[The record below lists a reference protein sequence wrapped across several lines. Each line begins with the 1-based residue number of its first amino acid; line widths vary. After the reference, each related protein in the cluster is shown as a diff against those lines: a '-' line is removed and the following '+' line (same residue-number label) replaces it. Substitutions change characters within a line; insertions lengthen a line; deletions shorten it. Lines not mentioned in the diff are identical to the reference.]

1 MGRYINPINESKEVW
16 LSAFPKVDPQ
26 ETGFIDGDD
35 RLVCLVDN
43 HAFTAAAV
51 MVDVNEYAEFM
62 HDDGRDKIWYRV
74 PVASLIEV
82 GAIPTNFPH

>member
-1 MGRYINPINESKEVW
+1 MGYYINPTNETKEAW
-16 LSAFPKVDPQ
+16 LSAFPEVDPQ

-51 MVDVNEYAEFM
+51 MVNANEYAEFM
-62 HDDGRDKIWYRV
+62 HDDGRKKIWYQV
-74 PVASLIEV
+74 PLANLIEV
-82 GAIPTNFPH
+82 GAIQADRNR